1 MKPFLKTRNR
11 IKYRIRYRV
20 LLCRA
25 AQGIALLLSA
35 VICGCGK
42 GAEISS
48 DGKEGEELKSQS
60 VEEQT
65 SVYDLMEEDWAAA
78 RTQGEAASWNVAD
91 CLEVSL
97 PDTADA
103 DFSYYFSAVDG
114 SCYYVLEDLV
124 TERGESFE
132 HTLYWT
138 ATDVRSMESVLEK
151 WELQAAEGAG
161 NEVESLLEAFGD
173 NRAWIN
179 GMDLWEG
186 GVFLFLQQRDPQ
198 GQTIHYYKALADREG
213 RVEELLDLL
222 PALREGKILPE
233 DNMQLP
239 GGRCDGAG
247 RCYIGDGTLGRVG
260 VIDRDGSL
268 VTVLEAP
275 GGTEIPLNYM
285 GKLRDGRPLYAC
297 GDSQEQSLAVLGYD
311 GQEKKVLYQ
320 GEYELLRNCLICS
333 DGGIVYGK
341 NGKLLRWDVLQ
352 GVYEHLY
359 DGKNLNFMN
368 CDGMLEGA
376 EGEVYAVFRQE
387 DGTFIYGFTDRTVE
401 TVAIRMEQLT
411 WGNDYIES
419 CVSEYMR
426 RHPGVVIET
435 TERQENTES
444 QQSRVMA
451 RLSQGEG
458 PDLLLVNRQQ
468 LLAFQREGALAEL
481 SAVLT
486 AAEREQIFPAVL
498 EKGRIEDGLY
508 GIACDATFST
518 LLVSDQVW
526 QGDTWSL
533 QDVLGI
539 VEERERAGNPVE
551 WYSDSSYGGKGA
563 SAMLN
568 DLVLANLG
576 RTSLVDLEAGKCYF
590 DTEEFCRVL
599 ELCRRCEQTAQDSA
613 GLTEEE
619 IVKRFLE
626 GKILA
631 FKAEGN
637 LMGVS
642 RKLALLGEGVHG
654 VGYPTE
660 GKTGHLAMAYDGC
673 VAVNASGEHR
683 EIAEDFLRSLV
694 DYKSQRQH
702 STGWVREDVLRDCV
716 KEQVEL
722 YNFPAPVPVFR
733 HGDRSVTVLE
743 GKPDGSSYLT
753 EFLEVAEDSIP
764 YETELDRVRDMVREE
779 ADACFAGHKEVEDTA
794 RTIQKRVQMYLDETK

>member
-1 MKPFLKTRNR
+1 MKSYCIAENR
-11 IKYRIRYRV
+11 CI
-20 LLCRA
+20 CRA
-25 AQGIALLLSA
+25 AQGTALLLLLLL
-35 VICGCGK
+35 CGCRK
-42 GAEISS
+42 GADISS
-48 DGKEGEELKSQS
+48 DWEEGRESKSQS
-60 VEEQT
+60 VEEQPP
-65 SVYDLMEEDWAAA
+65 VYDLIEEDWAPVK
-78 RTQGEAASWNVAD
+78 TLGEGASWNVAD

-124 TERGESFE
+124 VEQEEKFG
-132 HTLYWT
+132 HTLYW
-138 ATDVRSMESVLEK
+138 AVTDVSGTESVLEK
-151 WELQAAEGAG
+151 WELQAAEDAG
-161 NEVESLLEAFGD
+161 NEVKSLVEAFGD

-186 GVFLFLQQRDPQ
+186 RVFLFLQQRDAQ
-198 GQTIHYYKALADREG
+198 GRTTHYYRALTDREG
-213 RVEELLDLL
+213 QVEEVLDLL
-222 PALREGKILPE
+222 PALREGELLHE
-233 DNMQLP
+233 DNMQLS

-260 VIDRDGSL
+260 VIDRDGRL
-268 VTVLEAP
+268 LTVLEAP
-275 GGTEIPLNYM
+275 GKQGIPLTYM
-285 GKLRDGRPLYAC
+285 GKMEDGRPLYAC
-297 GDSQEQSLAVLGYD
+297 GDSRGQSLTVLGYD
-311 GQEKKVLYQ
+311 GQMQKVLYQ
-320 GEYELLRNCLICS
+320 GDYELLQNGLICS
-333 DGGIVYGK
+333 DGGILYGQS
-341 NGKLLRWDVLQ
+341 GKLLRWDVLR
-352 GVYEHLY
+352 GACECLY
-359 DGKNLNFMN
+359 DGKNLDFIN
-368 CDGMLEGA
+368 CDGMLAGM

-387 DGTFIYGFTDRTVE
+387 DGTFIYGFTDRAVE
-401 TVAIRMEQLT
+401 TVVIRLEQLT
-411 WGNDYIES
+411 WGNDYIET

-426 RHPGVVIET
+426 RHPGVVIEIA
-435 TERQENTES
+435 ERQENIES

-458 PDLLLVNRQQ
+458 PELLLVNRQQ
-468 LLAFQREGALAEL
+468 LLALEREGALAEL
-481 SAVLT
+481 SDVLT

-498 EKGRIEDGLY
+498 EKGRVGDGLY
-508 GIACDATFST
+508 GIACDTAFST

-526 QGDTWSL
+526 QGDAWSL
-533 QDVLGI
+533 QDVLEI
-539 VEERERAGNPVE
+539 VEERERTGHPLE

-576 RTSLVDLEAGKCYF
+576 RSSLVDLEAGKCYF
-590 DTEEFCRVL
+590 DTEVFCRVL
-599 ELCRRCEQTAQDSA
+599 ELCGRSQQTAQGSTN
-613 GLTEEE
+613 LTEEE

-637 LMGVS
+637 LMEVS
-642 RKLALLGEGVHG
+642 RKSALLGEGIHE

-660 GKTGHLAMAYDGC
+660 GKSGHLAMAYDGC

-683 EIAEDFLRSLV
+683 EIVEDFLRSLV
-694 DYKSQRQH
+694 DYKSQRQY

-753 EFLEVAEDSIP
+753 EFLRVAKDSVP
-764 YETELDRVRDMVREE
+764 YETELDMVRDMVREE
-779 ADACFAGHKEVEDTA
+779 AEAFFAGHRSVEDTA
-794 RTIQKRVQMYLDETK
+794 RTIQKRVQMYLDEGK